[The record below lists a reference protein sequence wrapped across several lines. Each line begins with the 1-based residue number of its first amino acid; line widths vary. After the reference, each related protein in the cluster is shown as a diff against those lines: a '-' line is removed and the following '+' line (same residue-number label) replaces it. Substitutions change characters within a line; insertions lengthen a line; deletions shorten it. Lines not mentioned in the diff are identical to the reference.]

1 MGDNSQ
7 NSKQVV
13 TTIASYIAR
22 NINERFTF
30 CEWNWNSMQK
40 KSDSL
45 WRVFKYLTTNVP
57 HHIGTSQLIVN
68 GLLTGR

>member
-1 MGDNSQ
+1 MDEDVYTNDSININMNQQYKQNHNRAFLEFKMGDNSQ

-30 CEWNWNSMQK
+30 CE
-40 KSDSL
+40 
-45 WRVFKYLTTNVP
+45 
-57 HHIGTSQLIVN
+57 
-68 GLLTGR
+68 